1 MRVTVTLQTPAR
13 ALDVLVDCDESG
25 PAAELERRLRALAGA
40 PDAPMVVPRGG
51 PTTLDGGIPTGRG
64 TVADLGLLDGSRIG
78 FLGADVSPPRL
89 GRGLQLHVVSGPDSG
104 AVLPLPA
111 GTHEIGRSGAL
122 SWADHSLSRRHCR
135 VGVTSVA
142 VTVTDL
148 GSSNGT
154 AIDGRAC
161 PPQVPVSWRQGESLE
176 VGDSLCELRVGA
188 AAAALTEPAAPGW
201 LRLQRPPRVRGAA
214 HPLVIDLP
222 PAPRGRGWRGGRAGP
237 SDLGDDV
244 RRLLR
249 EAVLQ
254 EQKEARGLL
263 PDPAS
268 TVATVLQHGRRLWE
282 RRPEDDDFLVL
293 RVGTGPRPAG
303 MELRGGTPA
312 DRPWLRD
319 VPVAVSLRGT
329 PVLGVA
335 GPGAVGDAVLRWLLL
350 QLCAAHAPGDL
361 GLTVLSTRADEA
373 WSWLR
378 WLPHLR
384 PAGPA
389 SGAARV
395 GGDPSGH
402 QARLG
407 DLLATVRRRR
417 AGERGAAHV
426 VVVHGH
432 RALADAPGGSAALT
446 ELLRDGPSVGVHA
459 VCVDEREADLPE
471 RCSATLLV
479 DAAQPSYAAL
489 ARSGQERLPRVRLE
503 GVAPALVDRAAR
515 RLSPVLDP
523 VTGPLLP
530 ERVRLRDLL
539 PADALG
545 EAALARAW
553 DEHDRGDAAG
563 AVPVGVGGDGPVDLD
578 PLAPGAHTV
587 VAGLPGTGRTAALL
601 TMAGAA
607 TLSRS
612 PDALAVV
619 LVDGGAAA
627 PGRAPLA
634 GLAALAGL
642 PHARPADV
650 AAGEGPVRAAEAAL
664 RTAREVLVVVDDLD
678 LLESASPGTAEAL
691 AWLAG
696 RDPRL
701 HLLAATGRPR
711 AVPAAVRSVVTRR
724 VALRLDE
731 EGSLD
736 LLGTTAAAALPAAV
750 PGRALVAGA
759 GAGEARDEVAVQLA
773 WVGGQP
779 PGAAAVTAV
788 VHVQPLDWWGLGRP
802 VPDPPRTDAT
812 PVRTDLDDL
821 VDAVDAAARF
831 VGGREPG

>member
-214 HPLVIDLP
+214 HPLAIDLP

-361 GLTVLSTRADEA
+361 GLTVLSSRADEA

-389 SGAARV
+389 GGAARV
-395 GGDPSGH
+395 GVDPSGH

-446 ELLRDGPSVGVHA
+446 ELLRDGPSSA
-459 VCVDEREADLPE
+459 STPSASTSARPTSPSAARRPCWSTRPSRRTPPWPAAARSDCRACVWRAWPRRWSTAPPGASR
-471 RCSATLLV
+471 RCSTRSRVRSCPSGCACATCCPPT
-479 DAAQPSYAAL
+479 PS
-489 ARSGQERLPRVRLE
+489 ARPPWPGRGTSATVAPPRVRCRS
-503 GVAPALVDRAAR
+503 GSVA
-515 RLSPVLDP
+515 
-523 VTGPLLP
+523 
-530 ERVRLRDLL
+530 
-539 PADALG
+539 
-545 EAALARAW
+545 
-553 DEHDRGDAAG
+553 
-563 AVPVGVGGDGPVDLD
+563 
-578 PLAPGAHTV
+578 
-587 VAGLPGTGRTAALL
+587 
-601 TMAGAA
+601 
-607 TLSRS
+607 
-612 PDALAVV
+612 
-619 LVDGGAAA
+619 
-627 PGRAPLA
+627 
-634 GLAALAGL
+634 
-642 PHARPADV
+642 
-650 AAGEGPVRAAEAAL
+650 
-664 RTAREVLVVVDDLD
+664 TARWT
-678 LLESASPGTAEAL
+678 STRWHPAPTPSWPGSPARGA
-691 AWLAG
+691 
-696 RDPRL
+696 PR
-701 HLLAATGRPR
+701 RC
-711 AVPAAVRSVVTRR
+711 
-724 VALRLDE
+724 
-731 EGSLD
+731 
-736 LLGTTAAAALPAAV
+736 
-750 PGRALVAGA
+750 
-759 GAGEARDEVAVQLA
+759 
-773 WVGGQP
+773 
-779 PGAAAVTAV
+779 
-788 VHVQPLDWWGLGRP
+788 
-802 VPDPPRTDAT
+802 
-812 PVRTDLDDL
+812 
-821 VDAVDAAARF
+821 
-831 VGGREPG
+831 